1 MCFRLGLIQIVLA
14 DIASVNEYLCGV
26 PYGVCRLACQLL
38 NRIVHGI
45 AAVQRDRLCR
55 AAAGACFCPVL
66 VRVVR
71 VCVDER
77 DLDLAGRRQTAIELL
92 IEIVK
97 GFLISSN
104 GSFVRARAGQRRS
117 LCVLCGL
124 QRSGKRS
131 PALQCIVCLLCLL
144 RKGDQGREHL
154 FCVAQD
160 RGVAGI
166 RACQIQRGLLFPQKR
181 CGIVHIFLIDRALRR
196 VVLGIRAAV
205 QLCRIAVLVIQL
217 IQQLLRC
224 GACRLKR
231 RPRHIGVVGRLL
243 FIRCQ
248 HSFMQHGRIYIF
260 LGNWCNRSFKI
271 GYSCID
277 L

>member
-1 MCFRLGLIQIVLA
+1 MRFCLGLVQIILA

-26 PYGVCRLACQLL
+26 PYGVCRLVCQLL

-55 AAAGACFCPVL
+55 AAAGACCCPVL

-77 DLDLAGRRQTAIELL
+77 DLDLAGRRQTAVELL

-117 LCVLCGL
+117 LCVLCSL

-131 PALQCIVCLLCLL
+131 PALRGIVCLLCLL

-181 CGIVHIFLIDRALRR
+181 CGSVHIFLRDRALRR
-196 VVLGIRAAV
+196 VVHGFRAAV

-217 IQQLLRC
+217 IQQPLRC

-231 RPRHIGVVGRLL
+231 RPRHLRIIGRLL
-243 FIRCQ
+243 SFRGLPCFIQSRCIDHCFRDQ
-248 HSFMQHGRIYIF
+248 V
-260 LGNWCNRSFKI
+260 CNRI
-271 GYSCID
+271 LQLSCYG
-277 L
+277 